1 MRKSIKG
8 TNNITLFLRVPKD
21 EAIRIIGRLW
31 AKGILSDKQYIRRL
45 DELDQNKSKQFA
57 EKRLQLT
64 NILEKGA
71 KNGKKENNRSQ

>member
-31 AKGILSDKQYIRRL
+31 AKGLLSDKQYIRRL

-64 NILEKGA
+64 NILEKGV
-71 KNGKKENNRSQ
+71 KKWQKRK